1 MSWGLPLLMAWRTD
15 KMGIR
20 NENSVERGCF
30 FFNLKTQVPT
40 SCFSSWFFVLPFLS
54 LYHPFK
60 NYFASSF
67 LHQASLVVQMAKKL
81 PAMWESWV
89 QSLGWLGRSP
99 GEGNGYPLQYSGLEN
114 SMNCIVRSRVKDT
127 VNSFPLIQSLI
138 FLINERRRRSLV

>member
-114 SMNCIVRSRVKDT
+114 SMNCIGRSRVKDT

-138 FLINERRRRSLV
+138 FLINETLKNIN

>member
-20 NENSVERGCF
+20 NENSVKRGCF

-54 LYHPFK
+54 LYQPFK

-81 PAMWESWV
+81 PAMWDSGV
-89 QSLGWLGRSP
+89 QSLGWLGRFP

-114 SMNCIVRSRVKDT
+114 SMNYTHGVAKSWT
-127 VNSFPLIQSLI
+127 Q
-138 FLINERRRRSLV
+138 LINFHSLYFLR

>member
-114 SMNCIVRSRVKDT
+114 SMDCTVPGVAKSWTQMSNCHFRAAHLK
-127 VNSFPLIQSLI
+127 LM
-138 FLINERRRRSLV
+138 

>member
-138 FLINERRRRSLV
+138 FLINETLKNIN

>member
-114 SMNCIVRSRVKDT
+114 SMDCTVPGVAKSWTQMSNCHFRTAHLK
-127 VNSFPLIQSLI
+127 LM
-138 FLINERRRRSLV
+138 